1 VKRRLTAVIAAGV
14 VAGGVAATGCGGSSP
29 TSTPSTPRPSAR
41 PLTQTD
47 QRIIDVLQAMG
58 VHGFNPQAGP
68 KNHSNLTGGL
78 FINWAA
84 GWDGNL
90 SSAADNTNIG
100 SNGKAG
106 GVKNGLVAHD
116 EFTDLLYLRNLL
128 GYRAGNPVDHSFDGE
143 IKRLEPIV
151 EAEFASYTD
160 IKCSLY
166 GELRDLDRFEPGHGW
181 DDLAHSYAEA
191 VFSGG
196 YDASAGIVAKN
207 GSYRVDYATECGA
220 MLLDAGRRYASSDMT
235 AAGKAT
241 IAHVISQAADPG
253 THLFPLQMKLSSGG
267 DTVTQAQLKV
277 GEQAQLLDAL
287 LQAYDITGEKADLD
301 AAVAATKELFSS
313 DLGLHDEAHGGFYF
327 SVDADGSHLSRSY
340 KETRQA
346 WMLPLLEH
354 LDRIQPGQWTSQAGE
369 MLTVVRDKLWQ
380 SSSNGY
386 VFRTSV
392 DFSIYHAHL
401 SGATVTESWVTTEAM
416 DIACQ
421 SLEAQPMVGM
431 AAAT

>member
-1 VKRRLTAVIAAGV
+1 MRRLTALIAGGV
-14 VAGGVAATGCGGSSP
+14 VAGGMAATSCGGSSP
-29 TSTPSTPRPSAR
+29 APTPSPSPSTPRPSSR

-47 QRIIDVLQAMG
+47 QRVIDILQAMH

-68 KNHSNLTGGL
+68 KNHSTVNGGL

-90 SSAADNTNIG
+90 ATAADNTNIG

-106 GVKNGLVAHD
+106 SVKNGIGAHD
-116 EFTDLLYLRNLL
+116 EYTDLLYLRNML
-128 GYRAGNPVDHSFDGE
+128 GYRASNPADHSFDGD
-143 IKRLEPIV
+143 ISRLEPIV
-151 EAEFASYTD
+151 KAEFTGYTD

-191 VFSGG
+191 VFSGS
-196 YDASAGIVAKN
+196 YDASAGVVAKN
-207 GSYRVDYATECGA
+207 GSYRVDYAGECGT
-220 MLLDAGRRYASSDMT
+220 MMVEAGRRYGNSAMT
-235 AAGKAT
+235 AAGKST
-241 IAHVISQAADPG
+241 IAHVISQAADPN
-253 THLFPLQMKLSSGG
+253 THLFPLQMTLSSGG
-267 DTVTQAQLKV
+267 DTVLQAQLKA
-277 GEQAQLLDAL
+277 GEEAQLLDAF
-287 LQAYDITGEKADLD
+287 LQAYDITGNTADLQ
-301 AAVAATKELFSS
+301 AVVAATNELYSS
-313 DLGLHDEAHGGFYF
+313 SLGLHDTTHGGFYF
-327 SVDADGSHLSRSY
+327 SIDADGSHISRSY

-354 LDRIQPGQWTSQAGE
+354 LDRIQPGQWTSRVDE
-369 MLTVVRDKLWQ
+369 MLSVVRDKLWQ
-380 SSSNGY
+380 ATSGGY

-401 SGATVTESWVTTEAM
+401 NGATIVESWVTTEAM

-421 SLEAQPMVGM
+421 SLEGLP
-431 AAAT
+431 AAA